1 MKESA
6 SKYREVEH
14 DHFYPHD
21 DRGLNGRKV
30 SRVLPLRN
38 FNNWV
43 KSVLI
48 SEHCKPGFTVLD
60 LCCGKGG
67 DLRKYEEARVSFY
80 VGVDSVKESIHHA
93 KQRYDQSSRSF
104 EAIFLHGDVT
114 DDSTS
119 ISSVVS
125 EHFSLEYDLVSTQFA
140 INYLTSSEAKFRAFL
155 GNVAEN
161 LKPGGYFVGTIPDA
175 NILVKK
181 LRLKARNLEF
191 GNDYYS
197 IKFNSD
203 RFPKSA
209 GAFGLKYGFYLED
222 CVGERRRTPEG
233 LIYEYIPEYL
243 VLPEVFASIALDYGL
258 RPEYRRNFHDF
269 YVEKIANH
277 THQRLFEKMMGRG
290 ISNLDADLWDVAYLY
305 DVIVL
310 RKEGDF
316 VPPVQIQHDSKCEG
330 RVLSLKPDTTID

>member
-1 MKESA
+1 MEGNSQA
-6 SKYREVEH
+6 RTVAPEG
-14 DHFYPHD
+14 FYKRD
-21 DRGLNGRKV
+21 ERGLNTRQV

-67 DLRKYEEARVSFY
+67 DLHKYELARVSFY
-80 VGVDSVKESIHHA
+80 VGVDNVKESIHHA
-93 KQRYDQSSRSF
+93 KGRYDKSSRSF
-104 EAIFLHGDVT
+104 EAVFLHGDVT

-125 EHFSLEYDLVSTQFA
+125 EYYSLEYDLVSSQFA
-140 INYLTSSEAKFRAFL
+140 INYLTASEAKFRAFL

-181 LRLKARNLEF
+181 LRTKGKNFEF
-191 GNDYYS
+191 GNTYYS
-197 IKFNSD
+197 IKFD
-203 RFPKSA
+203 RDKFPRSE
-209 GAFGLKYGFYLED
+209 GAFGLEYGFYLED
-222 CVGERRRTPEG
+222 CVGERKTLPEG
-233 LIYEYIPEYL
+233 IIYEYIPEYL
-243 VLPEVFASIALDYGL
+243 VLPDVFASIALEYGL

-269 YVEKIANH
+269 YVEKVANPH
-277 THQRLFEKMMGRG
+277 HQRLFEKMMGRE
-290 ISNLDADLWDVAYLY
+290 IDNLNQELWDVAYLY

-310 RKEGDF
+310 RKEGEF
-316 VPPVQIQHDSKCEG
+316 VPPVRVQHDSKCNAL
-330 RVLSLKPDTTID
+330 VLSLKPDTTID